1 MEYKIA
7 IIGLHNVIL
16 GFKGLGMDTFSVDK
30 PKQALDTL
38 KDLITKKEHAIVFI
52 TEDIAQDIKEELEEL
67 SRVTLPAI
75 IAVPSHKGSFGVGL
89 GRLRKTVE
97 QAVGSDILFRK

>member
-16 GFKGLGMDTFSVDK
+16 GFKGLGMDTFSVAK
-30 PKQALDTL
+30 SRQALDIL
-38 KDLITKKEHAIVFI
+38 KDLIVKKEHAIVFI
-52 TEDIAQDIKEELEEL
+52 TEDIARDVREELEEL

-75 IAVPSHKGSFGVGL
+75 IAVPSHKGSFGVGIA
-89 GRLRKTVE
+89 RLRKTVE
-97 QAVGSDILFRK
+97 RAVGSDILFRK